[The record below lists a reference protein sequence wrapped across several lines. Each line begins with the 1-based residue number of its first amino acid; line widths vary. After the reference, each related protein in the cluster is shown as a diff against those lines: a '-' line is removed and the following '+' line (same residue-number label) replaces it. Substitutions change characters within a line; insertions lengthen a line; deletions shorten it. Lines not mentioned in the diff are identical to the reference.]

1 MSIVILIPGIL
12 CIFALLRGSTQQVF
26 VDYFISVLVLFPIGY
41 LLKLPHIPPIDFL
54 SAVAFPLGIAMLFG
68 DISRWRLSR
77 SDLWMALFIFS
88 ASYRDY
94 VTGLPIDS
102 AYVFFSNLML
112 AMVPYMAGKLLIEQP
127 GVRVEAIKRFVS
139 LLAVISVL
147 SVAEFVKKANI
158 FKMFWSKF
166 FPDQWWVL
174 HIQIRNG
181 FGRVGAVYGG
191 AEHAGIVLAIGV
203 ALFMWL
209 RTQNYQMP
217 DGRTIPV
224 ISPLKAKLIL
234 LALIGALYMTL
245 SRGPW
250 IGAAVSLCIA
260 SIGKAKKPLRRAII
274 VFGLILVIG
283 IPAYEAGKDYVSG
296 ARTDYGSE
304 RETAQYRAQLI
315 DNYIPIAQLGGP
327 WGWGYGF
334 PIISGQSSIDNQYL
348 FIWIIQGY
356 MGLLAFSL
364 LLIESVI
371 SLTWLGIKAKSIPDR
386 YFVFT
391 LLGII
396 VGQALTIATVYLD
409 SQPRVLFFLLF
420 GWSQGIRLSNPK
432 SLEEPRMA
440 VDQQAEKPTL
450 IRVYT

>member
-12 CIFALLRGSTQQVF
+12 CIFALLRGNTQKVF
-26 VDYFISVLVLFPIGY
+26 VNIFIPVLVLLPLGY

-54 SAVAFPLGIAMLFG
+54 TAVALPFGIAMLFS
-68 DISRWRLSR
+68 DVSRWKVTRT
-77 SDLWMALFIFS
+77 DLWMAIFIFS
-88 ASYRDY
+88 ASYMDY
-94 VTGLPIDS
+94 QIGLPIDS

-127 GVRVEAIKRFVS
+127 GVRIEAIKRFVS
-139 LLAVISVL
+139 LLAVVSVL
-147 SVAEFVKKANI
+147 SVAEFLKKANL
-158 FKMFWSKF
+158 FKIFWSRF
-166 FPDQWWVL
+166 FPDQWFVL

-191 AEHAGIVLAIGV
+191 AEHAGMVLAMGV
-203 ALFMWL
+203 VLAMWL
-209 RTQNYQMP
+209 RNQNYQMP

-224 ISPLKAKLIL
+224 ISPLKMKLIL
-234 LALIGALYMTL
+234 LALVGALYMTL

-260 SIGKAKKPLRRAII
+260 SIGKARKPLRRAII
-274 VFGLILVIG
+274 VFGLILAIG

-296 ARTDYGSE
+296 PRTDYGSE

-315 DNYIPIAQLGGP
+315 DNYIPIAKLGGP

-356 MGLLAFSL
+356 IGLFAFTAL
-364 LLIESVI
+364 LVDSMI
-371 SLTWLGIKAKSIPDR
+371 SFTWLGIKAKSIPDR

-391 LLGII
+391 LLGI
-396 VGQALTIATVYLD
+396 VLGLAFTIATVYLD
-409 SQPRVLFFLLF
+409 AQPRVLFFLLV
-420 GWSQGIRLSNPK
+420 GWSQGIRLSNAR
-432 SLEEPRMA
+432 SLESRA
-440 VDQQAEKPTL
+440 TSHQQAEEPAL

>member
-12 CIFALLRGSTQQVF
+12 CIFALLRGNTQKVF
-26 VDYFISVLVLFPIGY
+26 LNFFIPVIALLPLGY
-41 LLKLPHIPPIDFL
+41 LLKLPHIPPLDFL
-54 SAVAFPLGIAMLFG
+54 TVVTLPLGIAMLFS
-68 DISRWRLSR
+68 DVSRWKITRT
-77 SDLWMALFIFS
+77 DLWMAVFIFS

-94 VTGLPIDS
+94 VTALPIDS

-127 GVRVEAIKRFVS
+127 GVRIEAIKRFVS
-139 LLAVISVL
+139 LLAVVSVL
-147 SVAEFVKKANI
+147 SVAEFLKKANL
-158 FKMFWSKF
+158 FKIFWSRF

-191 AEHAGIVLAIGV
+191 AEHAGMVLAMGV
-203 ALFMWL
+203 ALAMWL
-209 RTQNYQMP
+209 RNQNYKMP
-217 DGRTIPV
+217 GGRTIPV
-224 ISPLKAKLIL
+224 ISPLKMKLIL
-234 LALIGALYMTL
+234 LALVGALYMTL

-250 IGAAVSLCIA
+250 IGAAVALCVA

-274 VFGLILVIG
+274 VFGLILAIG

-296 ARTDYGSE
+296 PRTDYGSE

-315 DNYIPIAQLGGP
+315 DNYIPIAKLGGP

-334 PIISGQSSIDNQYL
+334 PIISGQTSIDNQYL

-356 MGLLAFSL
+356 IGLFAFCAL
-364 LLIESVI
+364 LVESMI
-371 SLTWLGIKAKSIPDR
+371 SFMWLGIKAKSIPDR
-386 YFVFT
+386 YFIFT

-396 VGQALTIATVYLD
+396 LGQGLTIATVYLD
-409 SQPRVLFFLLF
+409 AQPRVLFFLLV
-420 GWSQGIRLSNPK
+420 GWSQAIRLSNPK
-432 SLEEPRMA
+432 SLEEPR
-440 VDQQAEKPTL
+440 VTSHHQAGESAL